1 MKSTKNGIV
10 RKCYSVVFIL
20 FLGLAGSELFAE
32 SPSVITSNLTPD
44 QVVRH
49 AVSDVLTEMRS
60 NEALYKADPAK
71 ITELMNHKVVPYF
84 NFSRMTQLAMTTYW
98 KSASEQQRSDVTEA
112 FQNLFVAT
120 YGKQFFEYRDS
131 SADIE
136 AVPGGTEQKASLKLK
151 ARGQSGDDVTL
162 YLRLENKTGKWQI
175 IDVNVDGVSYVVTM
189 RGQFSGNLSRKGI
202 DGLILFLRDAVEQ
215 RDP

>member
-1 MKSTKNGIV
+1 MNSIKVSIASKF
-10 RKCYSVVFIL
+10 YSVVIAL
-20 FLGLAGSELFAE
+20 FFALAASELFAE
-32 SPSVITSNLTPD
+32 PENVVTNNLTPD

-49 AVSDVLTEMRS
+49 AVGDVLTEMRS
-60 NEALYKADPAK
+60 NEELYKADPEK
-71 ITELMNHKVVPYF
+71 ITELMNQKVVPYF
-84 NFSRMTQLAMTTYW
+84 NFSRMTQLAMATYW
-98 KSASEQQRSDVTEA
+98 KSASAQQRSDVTQA
-112 FQNLFVAT
+112 FQDLFIAT
-120 YGKQFFEYRDS
+120 YGKQFFEYRDT

-162 YLRLENKTGKWQI
+162 FLRLENKTGKWQI

-189 RGQFSGNLSRKGI
+189 RGQFSDNLSRKGV

>member
-1 MKSTKNGIV
+1 MNSIKVSIASKY
-10 RKCYSVVFIL
+10 YSVVIAL
-20 FLGLAGSELFAE
+20 FFALAASELFAE
-32 SPSVITSNLTPD
+32 PENVVTNNLTPD

-49 AVSDVLTEMRS
+49 AVGDVLTEMRS
-60 NEALYKADPAK
+60 NEELYKADPEK
-71 ITELMNHKVVPYF
+71 ITELMNQKVVPYF
-84 NFSRMTQLAMTTYW
+84 NFSRMTQLAMATYW
-98 KSASEQQRSDVTEA
+98 KSASAQQRSDVTQA
-112 FQNLFVAT
+112 FQDLFIAT
-120 YGKQFFEYRDS
+120 YGKQFFEYRDT

-162 YLRLENKTGKWQI
+162 FLRLENKTGKWQI

-189 RGQFSGNLSRKGI
+189 RGQFSDNLSRKGV

>member
-1 MKSTKNGIV
+1 MNSTKVSIAS
-10 RKCYSVVFIL
+10 KFYSVVIAL
-20 FLGLAGSELFAE
+20 FFALAASELFAE
-32 SPSVITSNLTPD
+32 PENVVTNNLTPD

-49 AVSDVLTEMRS
+49 AVADVLTEMRS
-60 NEALYKADPAK
+60 NEELYKADPEK
-71 ITELMNHKVVPYF
+71 ITELMNQKVVPYF
-84 NFSRMTQLAMTTYW
+84 NFSRMTQLAMATYW
-98 KSASEQQRSDVTEA
+98 KSASAQQRSDVTQA
-112 FQNLFVAT
+112 FQDLFIAT
-120 YGKQFFEYRDS
+120 YGKQFFEYRDT

-151 ARGQSGDDVTL
+151 ARGQGGDDVTL
-162 YLRLENKTGKWQI
+162 FLRLENKTGKWQI

-189 RGQFSGNLSRKGI
+189 RGQFSDNLSRKGV